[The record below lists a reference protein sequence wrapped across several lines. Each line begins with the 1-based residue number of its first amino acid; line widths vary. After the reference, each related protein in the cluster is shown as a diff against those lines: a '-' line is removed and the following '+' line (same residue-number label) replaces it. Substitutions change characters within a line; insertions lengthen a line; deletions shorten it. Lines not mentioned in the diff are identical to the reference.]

1 MKAPCRTLIRQIVER
16 RGIESKLREAERTA
30 RGTLDALSK
39 HIAILDAGVAKGPEG
54 ATAAMDRHLAESRRW
69 ALNV

>member
-39 HIAILDAGVAKGPEG
+39 HIAILDEDCRVNAEG
-54 ATAAMDRHLAESRRW
+54 SS
-69 ALNV
+69 